1 MQQTSGDLLLKPH
14 LRCELLI
21 VCASHGGDNE
31 AIKQKHSLIKGGHDN
46 DNYD

>member
-1 MQQTSGDLLLKPH
+1 MQQTFGDLLLKPH

-21 VCASHGGDNE
+21 VCATYGGDNE
-31 AIKQKHSLIKGGHDN
+31 AINQKHKLIKGGHDN

>member
-1 MQQTSGDLLLKPH
+1 MQQMFLVLLLKPH

-21 VCASHGGDNE
+21 VCATHGGDNE
-31 AIKQKHSLIKGGHDN
+31 AIKQKHSLIKGGHNN